1 MTSPSVPSHESAS
14 NFSHQDFAEALEQ
27 HDYRFE
33 RGQVVRGKVCE
44 HASEGVYVDIGG
56 KSQGFVPVG
65 EISSRS
71 YPNMAECLPLDEQ
84 VEFLIVREQNAEGQ
98 VTLSRRLLEIKQSWE
113 RVADLADSGESVQL
127 RVNRTNKGGVIGE
140 VEGLRGFIPRSHLIE
155 KDDLD
160 SLVGQILTANFL
172 EVDQER
178 NRLILSQRQFARA
191 AAISKLE
198 KGQLQTGKVVKIQP
212 YGIFVDLAGV
222 TGLLH
227 ITQISNVRVEGL
239 SDIFEIGQ
247 TLSVFVLDI
256 DEYKN
261 RVSLSTKV
269 LEQHP
274 GEVLEDFDAVMS
286 TATSRAEMAREKLA
300 EAEAAKN
307 AKKEAIQEEAPSQ
320 EQPSQPPVTDESPA
334 VDSAE
339 SLNEVPNSKAS
350 EPELSTD
357 DSSSE
362 ETSQNNQQADELKV
376 AAVSAQTAQEDEES
390 LV

>member
-1 MTSPSVPSHESAS
+1 MTSSSVPSHESAS
-14 NFSHQDFAEALEQ
+14 SFSHQDFAKALDQ

-84 VEFLIVREQNAEGQ
+84 LDFLIVREQNAEGQ

-113 RVADLADSGESVQL
+113 RVADLAENGESVQL

-160 SLVGQILTANFL
+160 SLVGKILTANFL

-198 KGQLQTGKVVKIQP
+198 KGQLETGKIVKIQP

-269 LEQHP
+269 LEKHP
-274 GEVLEDFDAVMS
+274 GEILEDFGAVMA
-286 TATSRAEMAREKLA
+286 TAVARAETAREQLA
-300 EAEAAKN
+300 EAAAAKN
-307 AKKEAIQEEAPSQ
+307 AKKETTDQEEIPSQ
-320 EQPSQPPVTDESPA
+320 EEPSQPTTTTQSTT
-334 VDSAE
+334 VDSTK
-339 SLNEVPNSKAS
+339 SPNGAS
-350 EPELSTD
+350 IPEPL
-357 DSSSE
+357 
-362 ETSQNNQQADELKV
+362 TSDLFK
-376 AAVSAQTAQEDEES
+376 
-390 LV
+390 